1 MVKRY
6 IGLLIVTIGALLA
19 LAALIG
25 VTFRGA
31 ELLATFNA
39 PIFEQALRALLINN
53 AALYKIA
60 TFAFTIIIL
69 IASLIG
75 FSRQG
80 SHIGFVIMFS
90 ALLNGFLGWPHVTP
104 FMLIVLMGAHWITV
118 SEYASHPAQAGGG
131 GHKPVPAPEPAPT
144 PKDSAAADKDS
155 PPPPAEDSPAEQ
167 ETGANEGGKKQS
179 PIKRMFTSFFR

>member
-131 GHKPVPAPEPAPT
+131 GHKPAPT
-144 PKDSAAADKDS
+144 PAPKDSPAADKDS
-155 PPPPAEDSPAEQ
+155 PPPPPPPAEDAPAGQ